1 MKHFTNTL
9 VLISTEERLHS
20 LNGIISLLKTMSR
33 KNIEV
38 TASIN
43 GHNLRKIISSHKKQP
58 SLFVVIGNN
67 ASLIFSQATNDE
79 LILKGFIHPRFLD
92 IPNREDDLFSI
103 LGGGNFN
110 LVTIYGCH
118 VKN

>member
-43 GHNLRKIISSHKKQP
+43 GQLRKIISSHKKQP

-67 ASLIFSQATNDE
+67 ASLIFSQATIN
-79 LILKGFIHPRFLD
+79 
-92 IPNREDDLFSI
+92 
-103 LGGGNFN
+103 
-110 LVTIYGCH
+110 
-118 VKN
+118 